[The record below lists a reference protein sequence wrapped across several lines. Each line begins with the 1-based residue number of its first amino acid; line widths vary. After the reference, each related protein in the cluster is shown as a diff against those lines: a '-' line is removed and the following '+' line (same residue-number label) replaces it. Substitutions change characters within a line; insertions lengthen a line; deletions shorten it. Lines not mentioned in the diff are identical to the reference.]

1 MYQWMRTMFF
11 KYTFRFSKE
20 GDMIYISHLDLMR
33 LLTRAA
39 RRADLPVCL
48 TQGFNPRLKISL
60 KRALKLGVASD
71 NEEGEIVLAEKI
83 EDNELLGKLCAVMPK
98 GIEVQRINLAEEKK

>member
-1 MYQWMRTMFF
+1 MFY
-11 KYTFRFSKE
+11 KYIFRFSKKD
-20 GDMIYISHLDLMR
+20 DMVYISHLDLMR

-39 RRADLPVCL
+39 RRADLPVCR

-71 NEEGEIVLAEKI
+71 SEEGEIVLRERL
-83 EDNELLGKLCAVMPK
+83 EDNELLDRLRAFMPR
-98 GIEVQRINLAEEKK
+98 GIEIQSINLVTNYRDTQK

>member
-1 MYQWMRTMFF
+1 MFYRYIF
-11 KYTFRFSKE
+11 SFSKQD
-20 GDMIYISHLDLMR
+20 DMIYISHLDLMR

-60 KRALKLGVASD
+60 KKALKLGVSSD
-71 NEEGEIVLAEKI
+71 SEEGEMVLAKRI
-83 EDNELLGKLCAVMPK
+83 EDNELLGRLCAVMPK
-98 GIEVQRINLAEEKK
+98 GIEFQRINLAEEKK